1 MHSNL
6 SLNTNYLRLCLQLAS
21 FWSTGQLQ
29 LVVQSH
35 IRHPKFSQTT
45 TPPVVVSTNC
55 HEGTSIWSCLLC
67 GPSLWLRFGHILR
80 KAKISSKADAVQI
93 SEPTLGCSWFLT
105 YYERATP
112 TTPVSYYIKYCSTF
126 SLTPFF
132 TQRTLPNFLSS
143 HWKKDG
149 EKGSKEQKGV
159 AQLHSAID
167 SSSLPAA
174 GHPDC
179 ISPAPAAA
187 SILLT
192 SWSTNS

>member
-6 SLNTNYLRLCLQLAS
+6 SKNTNYLRLCLQLAS
-21 FWSTGQLQ
+21 FWSTGKLQ
-29 LVVQSH
+29 LVVQTH

-93 SEPTLGCSWFLT
+93 SQPTLGFSWFLT

-143 HWKKDG
+143 HWKMPGGNDEWG
-149 EKGSKEQKGV
+149 DVCENVSSGAGGR
-159 AQLHSAID
+159 LHKRAAD
-167 SSSLPAA
+167 S
-174 GHPDC
+174 
-179 ISPAPAAA
+179 
-187 SILLT
+187 
-192 SWSTNS
+192 SWSTAWVPAVIKVSPFFIRAW